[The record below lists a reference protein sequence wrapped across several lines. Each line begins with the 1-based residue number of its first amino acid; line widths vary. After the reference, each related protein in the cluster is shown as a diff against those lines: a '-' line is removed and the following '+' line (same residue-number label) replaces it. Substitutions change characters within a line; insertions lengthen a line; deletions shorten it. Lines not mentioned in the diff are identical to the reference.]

1 MKTLQIGNARF
12 TVVMCGTL
20 QVGTICSGDIVHF
33 CDWAEVTKDDD
44 VEIHPITPIAEL
56 CALVGDF
63 DEDDESG
70 VVDVVAL
77 HKALGDAG
85 LKQCHQIAYDA
96 GLVMG

>member
-33 CDWAEVTKDDD
+33 CDWAEG
-44 VEIHPITPIAEL
+44 VEITDTSLAEL

-63 DEDDESG
+63 DEDDDESG

-77 HKALGDAG
+77 HKALGEDGLVQCNQLACDAG
-85 LKQCHQIAYDA
+85 LKLL
-96 GLVMG
+96 G